1 MAQKQNVPPQRGA
14 AQPPKGKRLAKPADL
29 RPVPVW
35 KAPDGTITD
44 SKLKSRMFPS
54 TRDGRV
60 AYCHYRAALWE
71 IKATRE
77 MAKGDPTL
85 RKVAKIEK
93 LQKMLALL
101 QQEVAAAKAKV

>member
-1 MAQKQNVPPQRGA
+1 MAQKQVPPRIGA